1 MGDLHVMRFDM
12 WVRCTKAGPEPLDIW
27 ELCTIDEAEQRLTD
41 QDKPKK
47 AVKMTLIVHKVITRT
62 QKEAKSYPHF
72 LCIKQGFGIWERCTI
87 ICGYA
92 ARCKKRPKLTCGYV
106 ARSENCI
113 WGDCTYDLRHVGIL
127 HEHQI

>member
-1 MGDLHVMRFDM
+1 MRFDM
-12 WVRCTKAGPEPLDIW
+12 WVRCTEAGSEPLDIW

-72 LCIKQGFGIWERCTI
+72 LCINGVLVYGN
-87 ICGYA
+87 A
-92 ARCKKRPKLTCGYV
+92 ARSHVGTLHGAKRPKLTCGYV

-113 WGDCTYDLRHVGIL
+113 WADCTYDLRHVGTL

>member
-12 WVRCTKAGPEPLDIW
+12 WVRSTEAGSEPLDIW

-72 LCIKQGFGIWERCTI
+72 LCINGVLVYGN
-87 ICGYA
+87 A
-92 ARCKKRPKLTCGYV
+92 AR
-106 ARSENCI
+106 S
-113 WGDCTYDLRHVGIL
+113 HVGTL
-127 HEHQI
+127 HGAKNDQN

>member
-72 LCIKQGFGIWERCTI
+72 LCINGVLVYGN
-87 ICGYA
+87 A
-92 ARCKKRPKLTCGYV
+92 AR
-106 ARSENCI
+106 S
-113 WGDCTYDLRHVGIL
+113 HVGTL
-127 HEHQI
+127 HGAKNDQN